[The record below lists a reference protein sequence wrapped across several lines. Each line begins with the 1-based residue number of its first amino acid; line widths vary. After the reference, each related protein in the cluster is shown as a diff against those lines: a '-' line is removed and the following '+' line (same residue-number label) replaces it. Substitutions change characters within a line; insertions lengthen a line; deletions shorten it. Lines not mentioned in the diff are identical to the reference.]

1 MKFINSNFWDRA
13 IRVILGTS
21 LITWAFYIEDLYKLA
36 IFAVGFV
43 ILATGIVGCVQFIPY
58 SVGIRVLILK
68 NLKLIGS

>member
-1 MKFINSNFWDRA
+1 MKFINSNFGDRA

-43 ILATGIVGCVQFIPY
+43 ILATGIVGWCPIYTLFGWNTRTH
-58 SVGIRVLILK
+58 SK
-68 NLKLIGS
+68 KS